1 MTSTHHDISLLFENI
16 VLILMKQTGINQE
29 RLIRTLL
36 RSDIYSRLISGELD
50 ISVLTPEGAVG
61 LFMEEGLI
69 DET

>member
-16 VLILMKQTGINQE
+16 VLIIMKQTGINQE

-36 RSDIYSRLISGELD
+36 RSDIYSRLLSGELD
-50 ISVLTPEGAVG
+50 IRGLTPESAVG